1 MTSFYR
7 EDLAYIHHTG
17 FGDFARKA
25 APELLRLLQQR
36 QNLQAGLVLDL
47 GCGSG
52 IWAQALTG
60 AGYEVLGLDLSPA
73 MIKLARKNAPQAR
86 FQLGS
91 LFRAKLPQ
99 CIAITVLGEGLN
111 YQFDRHDRRDLQNFF
126 ARAYHA
132 LQPGGVLV
140 FDILEPGSLEDENPQ
155 RTYAEGEDW
164 AILLEKKEDRRSAV
178 LTRTMTIFR
187 QVGKQYRRSA
197 EVHCVRLYRGSEL
210 AHELRRIGFKVRLL
224 RGYGELRF
232 RKGVVGIWA
241 SKP

>member
-1 MTSFYR
+1 MSSFYQ
-7 EDLAYIHHTG
+7 EDLAYIHHVG
-17 FGDFARKA
+17 FGDFARRA
-25 APELLRLLQQR
+25 APELLRLLQRKNR
-36 QNLQAGLVLDL
+36 QTGLVLDL

-52 IWAQALTG
+52 IWTQALIR
-60 AGYEVLGLDLSPA
+60 AGYEVHGLDLSPA
-73 MIKLARKNAPQAR
+73 MIKLARQNAPQAQ

-91 LFRAKLPQ
+91 WFRAKLRP

-111 YQFDRHDRRDLQNFF
+111 YLFDPHDRRDLQNFF

-132 LQPGGVLV
+132 LQSGGVLV
-140 FDILEPGSLEDENPQ
+140 FDLLEPGSLGGVNPQ
-155 RTYAEGEDW
+155 RTYAAGEDW
-164 AILLEKKEDRRSAV
+164 AILLEKKEDRRTAT

-197 EVHCVRLYRGSEL
+197 EVHTVRLYRGNEL
-210 AHELRRIGFKVRLL
+210 AHGLRRIGFKVRLL

-232 RKGVVGIWA
+232 RKGVIGIWA